1 MDEKGVSTVMD
12 AEKVAISES
21 SQRYRP
27 WTRNQLA
34 ELAVKHREFAEVLT
48 DVQMASRVFPFRL
61 SSHVIDNLIRWDNL
75 EEDPFFHLLIPTME
89 MLEEGHREALREVC
103 LSGDESR
110 ISTVV
115 NSIRADLNPHPA
127 DQMTLNTPDDEY
139 NLNGVQHKYPETV
152 LLFPSAGQ
160 TCHAY
165 CTYCFRWAQFI
176 GDSGLRFAQKE
187 AEHFFLYLQEH
198 KEITDVLVTG
208 GDPMVMRTK
217 MLQKYLEPFCD
228 SEFLPHIKTI
238 RFGSRA
244 LTFWPKR
251 FTGDEDSNQLMA
263 LFRRL
268 KSAGRHVAFM
278 AHLGHPRELES
289 SIFKKAVKRIQR
301 TGAVIRSQ
309 APLIAGFNDSA
320 ELWAEKWRMEVN
332 LGIVPYYMFIARD
345 TGAQHYFKVTLSDAA
360 EIYQEAVSNV
370 TGLARTVRGP
380 SMSCGPGKVSI
391 DGTSEIDGVKVFV
404 MRFLQCREP
413 ELVGRPFFAKFD
425 EHAAWFDELEPIEGQ
440 VLPWNSN
447 GRLKLPSPL
456 LRDE

>member
-1 MDEKGVSTVMD
+1 MKGEAQQKEAEEVSKTEPPKKYM
-12 AEKVAISES
+12 
-21 SQRYRP
+21 P
-27 WTRNQLA
+27 WTRNRLV
-34 ELAVKHREFAEVLT
+34 ELANKHQEFSKVLK

-75 EEDPFFHLLIPTME
+75 EEDPFFHLLIPTMK
-89 MLEEGHREALREVC
+89 MLEKGHREALREVC
-103 LSGDESR
+103 LSGDESK

-127 DQMTLNTPDDEY
+127 DQMTLNVPDEEDK
-139 NLNGVQHKYPETV
+139 LDGVQHKYPETV

-176 GDSGLRFAQKE
+176 GDSGLKFAQKE
-187 AEHFFLYLQEH
+187 AEHFFLYLEKHQ
-198 KEITDVLVTG
+198 EITDVLVTG

-228 SEFLPHIKTI
+228 SNFLPHIKTI

-251 FTGDEDSNQLMA
+251 FTEDEDSNQLMA

-278 AHLGHPRELES
+278 AHIGHPRELES

-320 ELWAEKWRMEVN
+320 ELWAEKWRLEVN

-345 TGAQHYFKVTLSDAA
+345 TGAQHYFKVPLSDAA

-391 DGTSEIDGVKVFV
+391 DGISEIDGVKVFV

-440 VLPWNSN
+440 VLPWNSD

>member
-1 MDEKGVSTVMD
+1 VKDAVDVS
-12 AEKVAISES
+12 ISKPV
-21 SQRYRP
+21 QKYRP

-34 ELAVKHREFAEVLT
+34 ELADQHPEFAEVLT

-61 SSHVIDNLIRWDNL
+61 STHVIDNLIKWDDL
-75 EEDPFFHLLIPTME
+75 EDDPFFHLLIPTLK
-89 MLEEGHREALREVC
+89 MLEEKHREALQEVC
-103 LSGDESR
+103 LSGDESK
-110 ISTVV
+110 ISSVV
-115 NSIRADLNPHPA
+115 NAIRADLNPHPG
-127 DQMTLNTPDDEY
+127 DQMTLNVPDEGG
-139 NLNGVQHKYPETV
+139 NLKGIQHKYPETI

-176 GDSGLRFAQKE
+176 GDSNLKFAQKE
-187 AEHFFLYLQEH
+187 AEHFFLYLRDHE
-198 KEITDVLVTG
+198 EITDVLVTG

-228 SEFLPHIKTI
+228 PEFLPHINTI
-238 RFGSRA
+238 RFGTRA

-251 FTGDEDSNQLMA
+251 FIDDEDSDQLLAM
-263 LFRRL
+263 FRRL
-268 KSAGRHVAFM
+268 ISAGRHVAFM
-278 AHLGHPRELES
+278 AHIGHPRELES
-289 SIFKKAVKRIQR
+289 PSFKKAVKRIRR

-320 ELWAEKWRMEVN
+320 DLWARKWRREVN

-345 TGAQHYFKVTLSDAA
+345 TGAQHYFKVTISDAV

-370 TGLARTVRGP
+370 TGLARTARGP

-391 DGTSEIDGVKVFV
+391 DGISEIDGVKVFV
-404 MRFLQCREP
+404 LRFLQCREP

-425 EHAAWFDELEPIEGQ
+425 EDAAWFDELEPIDGQ
-440 VLPWNSN
+440 VLPWDSN

>member
-1 MDEKGVSTVMD
+1 MEGGPQQIDAADVS
-12 AEKVAISES
+12 ISEPFEK
-21 SQRYRP
+21 YRP
-27 WTRNQLA
+27 WTKNQLV
-34 ELAVKHREFAEVLT
+34 ELAEKHRGFSKVLA

-61 SSHVIDNLIRWDNL
+61 SSHVIDNLIRWDDL
-75 EEDPFFHLLIPTME
+75 EEDPFFHLLVPTMK
-89 MLEEGHREALREVC
+89 MLEKGHRETLREVC

-110 ISTVV
+110 ISSVV

-127 DQMTLNTPDDEY
+127 GQMTLNTPAEEK

-176 GDSGLRFAQKE
+176 GDSNLRFAQKE
-187 AEHFFLYLQEH
+187 AEHFFSYLQKHREV
-198 KEITDVLVTG
+198 TDVLVTG

-228 SEFLPHIKTI
+228 SEFLPHINTI

-251 FTGDEDSNQLMA
+251 FTEDEDSNELLAM
-263 LFRRL
+263 FRRL
-268 KSAGRHVAFM
+268 ISAGRHVTLM
-278 AHLGHPRELES
+278 AHIGHPRELES
-289 SIFKKAVKRIQR
+289 LAFKKAVKRIQR

-320 ELWAEKWRMEVN
+320 NLWAQKWRKEVN

-345 TGAQHYFKVTLSDAA
+345 TGAQHYFKVPLSDAV
-360 EIYQEAVSNV
+360 EIYQEAISNI
-370 TGLARTVRGP
+370 TGLARTVREP

-391 DGTSEIDGVKVFV
+391 TGISEIDGVKVFV
-404 MRFLQCREP
+404 LRFLQCREP

-425 EHAAWFDELEPIEGQ
+425 EHAAWFDELEPIDGQ

>member
-1 MDEKGVSTVMD
+1 VIN
-12 AEKVAISES
+12 AEKASISES
-21 SQRYRP
+21 FQKYRP
-27 WTRNQLA
+27 WTRNQLV
-34 ELAVKHREFAEVLT
+34 ELADKHPEFSEVLT

-61 SSHVIDNLIRWDNL
+61 SSHVIDNLIRWDDL
-75 EEDPFFHLLIPTME
+75 EEDPFFHLLVPTME
-89 MLEEGHREALREVC
+89 MLEKGHREALREAC

-110 ISTVV
+110 ISSVV
-115 NSIRADLNPHPA
+115 NTIRADLNPHPA
-127 DQMTLNTPDDEY
+127 GQMTLNIPDEED

-176 GDSGLRFAQKE
+176 GDSDLRFAQKE

-198 KEITDVLVTG
+198 EEITDVLVTG

-228 SEFLPHIKTI
+228 SEFLPHINTI

-251 FTGDEDSNQLMA
+251 FTEDEDSTQLLAM
-263 LFRRL
+263 FRRL
-268 KSAGRHVAFM
+268 VSAGRHVAFM
-278 AHLGHPRELES
+278 AHIGHPRELES
-289 SIFKKAVKRIQR
+289 PTFKKAVKRIQK

-320 ELWAEKWRMEVN
+320 DIWAQKWRQEVN

-345 TGAQHYFKVTLSDAA
+345 TGAQHYFKVPLSDAV

-380 SMSCGPGKVSI
+380 SMSCGPGKVSV
-391 DGTSEIDGVKVFV
+391 DGISEIDGVKVFV
-404 MRFLQCREP
+404 LRFLQCREP

-425 EHAAWFDELEPIEGQ
+425 ENAAWFDELEPIDGQ
-440 VLPWNSN
+440 VLPWKPN

>member
-1 MDEKGVSTVMD
+1 MD
-12 AEKVAISES
+12 AEKVSISES
-21 SQRYRP
+21 VQKYRP

-34 ELAVKHREFAEVLT
+34 ELADKHPEFSEVLT

-61 SSHVIDNLIRWDNL
+61 SSYVIDNLIRWDDL

-110 ISTVV
+110 ISSVV
-115 NSIRADLNPHPA
+115 NTIRDDLNPHPA
-127 DQMTLNTPDDEY
+127 GQMTLNTPDEEY

-176 GDSGLRFAQKE
+176 GDSDLRFAQKE

-198 KEITDVLVTG
+198 EEVTDVLVTG

-228 SEFLPHIKTI
+228 SEFLPHINTI

-244 LTFWPKR
+244 LTFWPQR
-251 FTGDEDSNQLMA
+251 FTEDEDSIQLLAM
-263 LFRRL
+263 FRRL
-268 KSAGRHVAFM
+268 ISAGRHVAFM
-278 AHLGHPRELES
+278 AHIGHPRELES
-289 SIFKKAVKRIQR
+289 PSFKKAVKRIQR

-309 APLIAGFNDSA
+309 APIIAGFNDSA
-320 ELWAEKWRMEVN
+320 DLWAQKWRMEVN

-345 TGAQHYFKVTLSDAA
+345 TGAQHYFKVPLSDAV

-391 DGTSEIDGVKVFV
+391 DGISEIDGVKVFV
-404 MRFLQCREP
+404 LRFLQCREP
-413 ELVGRPFFAKFD
+413 ELVERPFFAKFD
-425 EHAAWFDELEPIEGQ
+425 EHAAWFDELEPIDGQ
-440 VLPWNSN
+440 ALPWNSN

>member
-1 MDEKGVSTVMD
+1 MKDTENVS
-12 AEKVAISES
+12 ISES
-21 SQRYRP
+21 FQKYRP

-34 ELAVKHREFAEVLT
+34 ELADKHPIFSEVLA

-61 SSHVIDNLIRWDNL
+61 SAHVIDNLIRWDNL
-75 EEDPFFHLLIPTME
+75 EEDPFFHLLIPTLK
-89 MLEEGHREALREVC
+89 MLGEGHREALRKAC
-103 LSGDESR
+103 LNGDESI

-115 NSIRADLNPHPA
+115 KTIQADLNPHPA
-127 DQMTLNTPDDEY
+127 GQMTLNTPDGEG

-176 GDSGLRFAQKE
+176 GDSDLRFAQNE
-187 AEHFFLYLQEH
+187 AEYFFSYLREH
-198 KEITDVLVTG
+198 EEITDILVTG
-208 GDPMVMRTK
+208 GDPMVMKTK

-228 SEFLPHIKTI
+228 SEFLPHINTI

-251 FTGDEDSNQLMA
+251 FTENEDSDKLLA
-263 LFRRL
+263 LFSRL
-268 KSAGRHVAFM
+268 ISAGRHVAFM
-278 AHLGHPRELES
+278 AHIGHPRELES
-289 SIFKKAVKRIQR
+289 PIFKKAVKRIQS

-320 ELWAEKWRMEVN
+320 DLWIQKWILEVN

-345 TGAQHYFKVTLSDAA
+345 TGAQDYFKVSLSDAVD
-360 EIYQEAVSNV
+360 IFQEAMSNV

-380 SMSCGPGKVSI
+380 SMSCTPGKVSI
-391 DGTSEIDGVKVFV
+391 DGTSVINGVKVFV
-404 MRFLQCREP
+404 LRFLQCREP

-425 EHAAWFDELEPIEGQ
+425 ENVAWFDEFEPIDGQ
-440 VLPWNSN
+440 ELPWDSD

-456 LRDE
+456 LRDQ

>member
-1 MDEKGVSTVMD
+1 
-12 AEKVAISES
+12 
-21 SQRYRP
+21 
-27 WTRNQLA
+27 
-34 ELAVKHREFAEVLT
+34 
-48 DVQMASRVFPFRL
+48 
-61 SSHVIDNLIRWDNL
+61 
-75 EEDPFFHLLIPTME
+75 
-89 MLEEGHREALREVC
+89 
-103 LSGDESR
+103 
-110 ISTVV
+110 
-115 NSIRADLNPHPA
+115 
-127 DQMTLNTPDDEY
+127 MTLNTPDEEY

-176 GDSGLRFAQKE
+176 GDSDLRFAQKE

-198 KEITDVLVTG
+198 EEITDVLVTG

-228 SEFLPHIKTI
+228 SEFLPHINTI

-251 FTGDEDSNQLMA
+251 FTEDEDSIQLLAM
-263 LFRRL
+263 FRRL
-268 KSAGRHVAFM
+268 ISAGRHVAFM
-278 AHLGHPRELES
+278 AHIGHPRELES
-289 SIFKKAVKRIQR
+289 PIFMKAVKRIQR

-320 ELWAEKWRMEVN
+320 DLWAQKWRMEVN

-345 TGAQHYFKVTLSDAA
+345 TGAQHYFKVPLSDAV

-391 DGTSEIDGVKVFV
+391 DGISEIDGVKVFV
-404 MRFLQCREP
+404 LRFLQCREP
-413 ELVGRPFFAKFD
+413 ELVERPFFAKFD
-425 EHAAWFDELEPIEGQ
+425 EHAAWFDELEPIDGQ
-440 VLPWNSN
+440 ALPWNSN
-447 GRLKLPSPL
+447 GRLKSPSPL
-456 LRDE
+456 MRDE

>member
-1 MDEKGVSTVMD
+1 MIVEKK
-12 AEKVAISES
+12 EPISES
-21 SQRYRP
+21 DQKYRP

-34 ELAVKHREFAEVLT
+34 KLADKHPEFSKVLS

-75 EEDPFFHLLIPTME
+75 ENDPFFHLLIPTMK
-89 MLEEGHREALREVC
+89 MLEKGHREALQEVC
-103 LSGDESR
+103 LSGDESK
-110 ISTVV
+110 ISSVV
-115 NSIRADLNPHPA
+115 NAIRTDLNPHPA
-127 DQMTLNTPDDEY
+127 GQMTLNIPAEEE

-176 GDSGLRFAQKE
+176 GDSGLKFAQKE
-187 AEHFFLYLQEH
+187 AEHFFLYLEKH
-198 KEITDVLVTG
+198 EEITDVLVTG

-228 SEFLPHIKTI
+228 SNFLPHIKTI

-251 FTGDEDSNQLMA
+251 FTEDEDSNQLMA

-278 AHLGHPRELES
+278 AHIGHPRELES
-289 SIFKKAVKRIQR
+289 SAFKKAVKRIQR

-320 ELWAEKWRMEVN
+320 ELWAEKWRLEVN

-345 TGAQHYFKVTLSDAA
+345 TGAQHYFKVPLSDAT

-391 DGTSEIDGVKVFV
+391 DGISEINGVKVFV

-456 LRDE
+456 LRDD

>member
-1 MDEKGVSTVMD
+1 MKGEFSIVMD
-12 AEKVAISES
+12 AEKVPISES
-21 SQRYRP
+21 FQKYQP

-34 ELAVKHREFAEVLT
+34 ELADKHHEFLEVLT

-61 SSHVIDNLIRWDNL
+61 SSHVIDNLIRWDDL
-75 EEDPFFHLLIPTME
+75 EKDPFFHLLIPTLK

-103 LSGDESR
+103 LSGDESK
-110 ISTVV
+110 ISSVV

-127 DQMTLNTPDDEY
+127 DQMTLNTPDGED

-176 GDSGLRFAQKE
+176 GDSDLRFAQKE
-187 AEHFFLYLQEH
+187 AEYFFSYLQKHREV
-198 KEITDVLVTG
+198 TDVLVTG

-228 SEFLPHIKTI
+228 SEFLPHINTI

-251 FTGDEDSNQLMA
+251 FTEDEDSNQLLAM
-263 LFRRL
+263 FRRL
-268 KSAGRHVAFM
+268 ISAGRHVAFM
-278 AHLGHPRELES
+278 AHIGHPRELES
-289 SIFKKAVKRIQR
+289 PTFKKAVKRIQR

-320 ELWAEKWRMEVN
+320 DLWIQKWRQEVN

-345 TGAQHYFKVTLSDAA
+345 TGAQHYFKVPLSDAV
-360 EIYQEAVSNV
+360 EIYQEAISNV

-380 SMSCGPGKVSI
+380 SMSCGPGKVTI
-391 DGTSEIDGVKVFV
+391 DGISEIDGVKAFV
-404 MRFLQCREP
+404 LRFIQCRESG
-413 ELVGRPFFAKFD
+413 LVERPFFAKFD
-425 EHAAWFDELEPIEGQ
+425 EHAAWFDELEPIDGQ
-440 VLPWNSN
+440 ALPWNSN

>member
-1 MDEKGVSTVMD
+1 MRD
-12 AEKVAISES
+12 AEKEPSSEPLEK
-21 SQRYRP
+21 YRP

-34 ELAVKHREFAEVLT
+34 ELVNKHPEFSEVLE

-61 SSHVIDNLIRWDNL
+61 STHVIDNLIKWDNL
-75 EEDPFFHLLIPTME
+75 REDPFFHLLIPTLD
-89 MLEEGHREALREVC
+89 MLEEGHREALQEVC
-103 LSGDESR
+103 LSGDEAR
-110 ISTVV
+110 ITSVV
-115 NSIRADLNPHPA
+115 NTIRADLNPHPA
-127 DQMTLNTPDDEY
+127 DQMTLNTPDEGD
-139 NLNGVQHKYPETV
+139 NLNGVQHKYPEIV

-176 GDSGLRFAQKE
+176 GDSDLKFAQKE
-187 AEHFFLYLQEH
+187 AKYFFSYLQEH
-198 KEITDVLVTG
+198 EEVTDVLVTG

-228 SEFLPHIKTI
+228 AEFLPHINTI
-238 RFGSRA
+238 RFGSKA

-251 FTGDEDSNQLMA
+251 FTEGEDSDNLLA

-268 KSAGRHVAFM
+268 IAGGRHVAFM
-278 AHLGHPRELES
+278 AHIGHPRELES
-289 SIFKKAVKRIQR
+289 PIFKKAVERIQS

-320 ELWAEKWRMEVN
+320 DLWLQKWKREVN
-332 LGIVPYYMFIARD
+332 LGIIPYYMFIARD
-345 TGAQHYFKVTLSDAA
+345 TGAQNYFKVSLSDSFK
-360 EIYQEAVSNV
+360 IYQEAVSNI

-380 SMSCGPGKVSI
+380 SMSCSPGKVAI
-391 DGTSEIDGVKVFV
+391 DGISEIDGVKAFV
-404 MRFLQCREP
+404 LRFIQCRNP

-425 EHAAWFDELEPIEGQ
+425 EHAAWFDELEPIDGQ
-440 VLPWNSN
+440 VLPWDSN

>member
-1 MDEKGVSTVMD
+1 MKGRTSTVMD
-12 AEKVAISES
+12 AEKASISES
-21 SQRYRP
+21 FQKYQP

-34 ELAVKHREFAEVLT
+34 ELADKHPEFSEVLT

-61 SSHVIDNLIRWDNL
+61 SSHVIDNLIRWGDL
-75 EEDPFFHLLIPTME
+75 EEDPFFHLLIPTMK

-103 LSGDESR
+103 LSGDESK
-110 ISTVV
+110 ISSVV

-127 DQMTLNTPDDEY
+127 DQMTLNTPDGED

-176 GDSGLRFAQKE
+176 GDSDLRFAQKE
-187 AEHFFLYLQEH
+187 AEYIFSYLQKHREV
-198 KEITDVLVTG
+198 TDVLVTG

-228 SEFLPHIKTI
+228 SEFLPHINTI

-251 FTGDEDSNQLMA
+251 FTEDEDSNQLLAM
-263 LFRRL
+263 FRRL
-268 KSAGRHVAFM
+268 ISAGRHVAFM
-278 AHLGHPRELES
+278 AHIGHPRELES
-289 SIFKKAVKRIQR
+289 PTFKKAVKRIQR

-320 ELWAEKWRMEVN
+320 DLWAQKWRKEVN

-345 TGAQHYFKVTLSDAA
+345 TGAQHYFKVPLSDAV

-370 TGLARTVRGP
+370 TGLARTVREP

-391 DGTSEIDGVKVFV
+391 DGISEIDGVKVFV
-404 MRFLQCREP
+404 LRFLQCREP

-425 EHAAWFDELEPIEGQ
+425 EHAAWFDELEPIDGQ
-440 VLPWNSN
+440 ALPWNSN

>member
-1 MDEKGVSTVMD
+1 MKGEAQQKEAEEVSNTEPPKKYM
-12 AEKVAISES
+12 
-21 SQRYRP
+21 P
-27 WTRNQLA
+27 WTRNRLV
-34 ELAVKHREFAEVLT
+34 ELANKHQEFSKVLK

-75 EEDPFFHLLIPTME
+75 EEDPFFHLLIPTMK
-89 MLEEGHREALREVC
+89 MLEKGHREALREVC
-103 LSGDESR
+103 LSGDESK

-127 DQMTLNTPDDEY
+127 DQMTLNVPDEEDK
-139 NLNGVQHKYPETV
+139 LDGVQHKYPETV

-176 GDSGLRFAQKE
+176 GDSGLKFAQKE
-187 AEHFFLYLQEH
+187 AEHFFLYLEKH
-198 KEITDVLVTG
+198 EEITDVLVTG

-228 SEFLPHIKTI
+228 SNFLPHIKTI

-251 FTGDEDSNQLMA
+251 FTEDEDSNQLMA

-278 AHLGHPRELES
+278 AHIGHPRELES

-301 TGAVIRSQ
+301 TGAGIRSQ

-320 ELWAEKWRMEVN
+320 ELWAEKWRLEVN

-345 TGAQHYFKVTLSDAA
+345 TGAQHYFKVPLSDAA

-391 DGTSEIDGVKVFV
+391 DGISEIDGVKVFV

>member
-1 MDEKGVSTVMD
+1 MD
-12 AEKVAISES
+12 AEKVSISEPF
-21 SQRYRP
+21 QKYRP
-27 WTRNQLA
+27 WTRNQLS
-34 ELAVKHREFAEVLT
+34 ELADKHPGFSEVLT

-61 SSHVIDNLIRWDNL
+61 SSHVIDNLIRWDDL
-75 EEDPFFHLLIPTME
+75 EEDPFFHLLIPTLK
-89 MLEEGHREALREVC
+89 MLEEGHREALREAC
-103 LSGDESR
+103 LSGDEVR
-110 ISTVV
+110 ITSVV
-115 NSIRADLNPHPA
+115 KSIRADLNPHPA
-127 DQMTLNTPDDEY
+127 DQMTLNTPDEGY

-176 GDSGLRFAQKE
+176 GDSDLKFAQKE
-187 AEHFFLYLQEH
+187 AKHFFAYLQEH
-198 KEITDVLVTG
+198 EEVTDVLVTG

-228 SEFLPHIKTI
+228 SEFLPHINTI

-251 FTGDEDSNQLMA
+251 FTEDEDSNQLLAM
-263 LFRRL
+263 FRRL
-268 KSAGRHVAFM
+268 ISAGRHVAFM
-278 AHLGHPRELES
+278 AHIGHPRELES
-289 SIFKKAVKRIQR
+289 STFKKAVKRIQR

-320 ELWAEKWRMEVN
+320 DLWTQKWRKEVN

-345 TGAQHYFKVTLSDAA
+345 TGAQHYFKVPLSDAV

-370 TGLARTVRGP
+370 TGLARTVREP

-391 DGTSEIDGVKVFV
+391 NGISEIDGIKVFV
-404 MRFLQCREP
+404 LKFLQCREP

-425 EHAAWFDELEPIEGQ
+425 EHAAWFDELEPIDGQ
-440 VLPWNSN
+440 ALPWNSN

>member
-1 MDEKGVSTVMD
+1 MMD
-12 AEKVAISES
+12 AEKESISEPFEK
-21 SQRYRP
+21 YRP

-34 ELAVKHREFAEVLT
+34 ELADKHPEFSEVLS

-61 SSHVIDNLIRWDNL
+61 SAHVIDNLIRWNDL
-75 EEDPFFHLLIPTME
+75 EEDPFFHLLIPTMD
-89 MLEEGHREALREVC
+89 MLEERHREALREVC
-103 LSGDESR
+103 LGGDESK
-110 ISTVV
+110 ISSVV
-115 NSIRADLNPHPA
+115 NSIRSDLNPHPA
-127 DQMTLNTPDDEY
+127 GQMTLNTPEGEDH
-139 NLNGVQHKYPETV
+139 LNGVQHKYPETV

-176 GDSGLRFAQKE
+176 GDSDLRFAQKE
-187 AEHFFLYLQEH
+187 AEYFFSYLQKHE
-198 KEITDVLVTG
+198 EITDVLVTG

-228 SEFLPHIKTI
+228 SEFLPHINTI

-251 FTGDEDSNQLMA
+251 FTEDEDSNQLLAM
-263 LFRRL
+263 FRRL
-268 KSAGRHVAFM
+268 NSAGRHVAFM
-278 AHLGHPRELES
+278 AHIGHPRELES
-289 SIFKKAVKRIQR
+289 STFKKAVKRIQR
-301 TGAVIRSQ
+301 TGVVIRSQ

-320 ELWAEKWRMEVN
+320 DLWVQKWRQEVN

-345 TGAQHYFKVTLSDAA
+345 TGAQHYFKVPLSDAF

-380 SMSCGPGKVSI
+380 SMSCGPGKVAI
-391 DGTSEIDGVKVFV
+391 DGISEIAGVKAFV
-404 MRFLQCREP
+404 LRFIQCREP

-425 EHAAWFDELEPIEGQ
+425 EHAAWFDELEPIDGQ
-440 VLPWNSN
+440 TLPWKSN